1 MSLESM
7 FQTLKNSD
15 ALNNL
20 PLALK
25 KTFQTGSVEWC
36 VRTNPN
42 FTKLIIS

>member
-1 MSLESM
+1 MSLESL

-25 KTFQTGSVEWC
+25 KDFSVFKQAQLSG
-36 VRTNPN
+36 V
-42 FTKLIIS
+42 